1 MSDIL
6 LLGGDGSLYQADALE
21 GFGGGA
27 ETGVQLRLT
36 SKPYAVADE
45 HGALALRRIRITG
58 YVRSQA
64 RARIVPVVDGRRR
77 TEAVQTIS
85 VQSNITGVY
94 QRFNQIVY
102 PKVIDPTYGIAK
114 LLRGSEFAVEITW
127 TDPASEWHLD
137 AATMDL
143 RRVGVR
149 RRQLRRYAAPP
160 TAPTAPDTDFALSIE
175 NDDGSLGAGVYEV
188 VALRNDGAQ
197 GVVADAVLSSQDE
210 GDAFYGLPPDPV
222 PGVYVLTIQDPG
234 GWQVG
239 VANTVTVQATLD
251 GAPVEGAPIS
261 LLSSSPNG
269 VVASSPVVTVD
280 GEAAFTV
287 TPDADGGAFT
297 LTATASGFPADTLA
311 VSVSNDFTLSLA
323 NDDGSLGAGVYEIVA
338 VRDDGKQGV
347 DATAEMVAD
356 EEGATYG
363 VGARILVI
371 FDPGDWQVGTQSTV
385 RVTAQQN
392 GQPVDGLSISL
403 SSSTLDATVQGSPAV
418 TVDGEAFF
426 GVTPDA
432 DGGSFVLSANA
443 GGYLS
448 DVLAVTVGNDFTL
461 SIANDDGSLGA
472 GVYEV
477 VAVRDDAKEGVQGN
491 IILTSQDEGGAV
503 YGAPA
508 SPGGWTTDFDSDFD
522 LAADLDL
529 FDFVGGGVN
538 TDDLGLARVA
548 GGDLILEYK
557 PFTPA
562 GVVAA
567 DADSVTFTQDADSRD
582 DRYTG
587 CTLEIVSGPGAGG
600 PKVVSKTIT
609 DASPRYQGSARR
621 LWLRSTEEWETI
633 PVPGQSIVRINY
645 SGDGVSPDRCVLNQ
659 SKGGPWQ
666 RVRFYG
672 VMLSNNFKGHA
683 SGVNKFFFT
692 HDAYGFPKPY
702 IYFVG
707 SGLGSPFYP
716 GINTQDEATGA
727 RAIHYT
733 SNPPNNYATATEAQA
748 RITRG
753 VRFDLELRWN
763 PGTGNADGILE
774 VEKDGILVLDVRN
787 YSLTSSPG
795 PSGQE
800 IAGGRVDPTWG
811 GRGLT
816 NFIDAAQQIHV
827 DRMTV
832 AYGSP

>member
-6 LLGGDGSLYQADALE
+6 LLGGDSLWQADALD
-21 GFGGGA
+21 GFGAGA

-36 SKPYAVADE
+36 TKPYAVQDE
-45 HGALALRRIRITG
+45 HGALALRRVRITG

-64 RARIVPVVDGRRR
+64 RARVVPIVDGRRR
-77 TEAVQTIS
+77 TEAVQTFTVTS
-85 VQSNITGVY
+85 GITGVY
-94 QRFNQIVY
+94 QRFSQILY
-102 PKVIDPTYGIAK
+102 PTVLDSTYGIKK
-114 LLRGSEFAVEITW
+114 LLRGTEFALEITW
-127 TDPASEWHLD
+127 TDPATEWHLD
-137 AATMDL
+137 SATMGL
-143 RRVGVR
+143 RSVGVR
-149 RRQLRRYAAPP
+149 RRTLRRYASPAAPP
-160 TAPTAPDTDFALSIE
+160 TAPDDDFTLSIE
-175 NDDGSLGAGVYEV
+175 NDDGSIGAGSYEV
-188 VALRNDGAQ
+188 VAIRNDGAQ
-197 GVVADAVLSSQDE
+197 GIVADVRMTTQDE
-210 GDAFYGLPPDPV
+210 GDAYYGLPPEVV
-222 PGVYVLTIQDPG
+222 PGVYELAIMDPG
-234 GWQVG
+234 NWQVG
-239 VANTVTVQATLD
+239 VPNTVTVQATLD
-251 GAPVEGAPIS
+251 GAPLDGASIS
-261 LLSSSPNG
+261 LLSDSPNG
-269 VVASSPVVTVD
+269 VVASSPAVTSD
-280 GEAAFTV
+280 GEASFTV

-297 LTATASGFPADTLA
+297 LTATGSGFPADTLA
-311 VSVSNDFTLSLA
+311 VSVSNDFTLSIE
-323 NDDGSLGAGVYEIVA
+323 NDDGSLGAGVYELV
-338 VRDDGKQGV
+338 VQRDDGKPGV
-347 DATAEMVAD
+347 DADASFVAD
-356 EEGATYG
+356 ESGATYG

-371 FDPGDWQVGTQSTV
+371 FDPGDWQVGQQSTV
-385 RVTAQQN
+385 RVTAQAN

-403 SSSTLDATVQGSPAV
+403 SSNSPNATVQGSPAV
-418 TVDGEAFF
+418 TVDGEALF

-432 DGGSFVLSANA
+432 DGGAFQLTATA

-448 DVLAVTVGNDFTL
+448 DGLAVTVDNDFTL
-461 SIANDDGSLGA
+461 SIANDDGSLGD
-472 GVYEV
+472 GVYQV
-477 VAVRDDAKEGVQGN
+477 LVQRGDGAEGVPAS
-491 IILTSQDEGGAV
+491 ILMASQDEGGAV
-503 YGAPA
+503 YGAPPA
-508 SPGGWTTDFDSDFD
+508 QSGFVVDFDSDFD
-522 LAADLDL
+522 IAADLNL

-538 TDDLGLARVA
+538 TDDLGSARIA

-567 DADSVTFTQDADSRD
+567 DASSVTFTQDAEDRD
-582 DRYTG
+582 DRYTA

-600 PKVVSKTIT
+600 PKVVSRTPN
-609 DASPRYQGSARR
+609 DSGPRYVGSARR
-621 LWLRSTEEWETI
+621 LYLRDTEQWETV

-666 RVRFYG
+666 RLRFYG
-672 VMLSNNFKGHA
+672 VMLSNNFKGHP

-707 SGLGSPFYP
+707 SGLGGFFYP

-753 VRFDLELRWN
+753 VRFDLEVRWN

-787 YSLTSSPG
+787 YSLTSTPG
-795 PSGQE
+795 PAGQE

-816 NFIDAAQQIHV
+816 NFIDEAQQIHV